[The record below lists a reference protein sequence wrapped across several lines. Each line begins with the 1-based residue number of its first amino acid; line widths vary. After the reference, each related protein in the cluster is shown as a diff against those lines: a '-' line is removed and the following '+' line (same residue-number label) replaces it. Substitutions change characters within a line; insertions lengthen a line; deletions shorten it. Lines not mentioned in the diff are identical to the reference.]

1 MHRSR
6 SGYNLKATRFG
17 MDGSKSPAIEFSVQD
32 VHKSFD
38 DDVVLRGVNLDV
50 FQGEIVAIVGGSGC
64 GKTVLLE
71 LMTGQLS
78 PDRGRV
84 LIAEHGR
91 DGAAL
96 VDLADLDEDG
106 MQMVRRRWAIVFQR
120 NALFSG
126 TVHDNIG
133 LWLREVHGLGEAEIL
148 GRARAALTAVGLD
161 PDAILDEDR
170 DELSGGMAK
179 RVAVARAIAL
189 DPGLIF
195 YDEPTT
201 GLDPHHLARIHDLIF
216 EIHHQPHRG
225 GTART
230 TVVITHDRDLLRRLR
245 PRVVMLHEGRVHF
258 DGPYRAF
265 ARSDSPIVSPYF
277 ERMPVLQYRKRP
289 AHP

>member
-1 MHRSR
+1 
-6 SGYNLKATRFG
+6 
-17 MDGSKSPAIEFSVQD
+17 MDGSKSPAIELSVQD

-38 DDVVLRGVNLDV
+38 DDVVLRGVDLTV
-50 FQGEIVAIVGGSGC
+50 FRGEIVAIVGGSGC

-71 LMTGQLS
+71 LLTGQLS
-78 PDRGRV
+78 PDRGRI
-84 LIAEHGR
+84 LIAEHER

-96 VDLADLDEDG
+96 VDIARLDEDG

-126 TVHDNIG
+126 TVYDNLG
-133 LWLREVHGLGEAEIL
+133 LWLREVHGLAEPEIL
-148 GRARAALTAVGLD
+148 RRARAALTAVGLD
-161 PDAILDEDR
+161 PGEILDQDR

-216 EIHHQPHRG
+216 DVHHQPHGG
-225 GTART
+225 GTPRT
-230 TVVITHDRDLLRRLR
+230 TVVITHDRDLLRRVR
-245 PRVVMLHEGRVHF
+245 PRVVMLHDGRVFF
-258 DGPYRAF
+258 DGAYRAF
-265 ARSDSPIVSPYF
+265 AKSDSPIVRPYF
-277 ERMPVLQYRKRP
+277 ARMPVLQLRKRP
-289 AHP
+289 RGT